1 MRIDQLPELPSGVPS
16 VDVPV
21 TFAGADYRMPLTPSG
36 DEQAPVIGFVDDA
49 NARANITIGSNH
61 YVRIDPPSLPSGAR
75 LVAVSALACSSV
87 SGAFSISPY
96 GNVASYLFADNGTT
110 INGLRCRFWY
120 VTGV

>member
-49 NARANITIGSNH
+49 TARANITVDSDNN
-61 YVRIDPPSLPSGAR
+61 VRIDPPSLPSGAR
-75 LVAVSALACSSV
+75 IIAVSALSWTSA
-87 SGAFSISPY
+87 SGAFWISPY
-96 GNVASYLFADNGTT
+96 GNVTSYLIAKSDTT